1 MLADLVDPGIHH
13 KFVAEIERRA
23 PLAQIF
29 RKSGTWRNYHSDS
42 VLVQGPTWRNYIL
55 VALVEA
61 ENGEAIL
68 RGLVPIVEEILQ
80 DDGT

>member
-1 MLADLVDPGIHH
+1 
-13 KFVAEIERRA
+13 
-23 PLAQIF
+23 
-29 RKSGTWRNYHSDS
+29 